1 MRPHTGEF
9 GGGHQHEPGKL
20 VVINTETGKVV
31 QALDNIGGSDD
42 TVYYDSATGRI
53 YCPGTTGG
61 VGVFQED
68 DPDHFHFVAKVPTG
82 AVSKSGL
89 WVPEWKR
96 YYSAVPQHFVLTA
109 PHGSKDVIADLRNE
123 LNQKDGTVLPIL
135 SNLIVEPAHL
145 MVFDFAP

>member
-1 MRPHTGEF
+1 
-9 GGGHQHEPGKL
+9 

-42 TVYYDSATGRI
+42 TVYYDAATGRI
-53 YCPGTTGG
+53 YCPGTTGS
-61 VGVFQED
+61 VAVFQEV
-68 DPDHFHFVAKVPTG
+68 DPDHFQLVAKVPTG

-96 YYSAVPQHFVLTA
+96 FYSAVPQHFVLTA
-109 PHGSKDVIADLRNE
+109 PHGSKDVIVDLRKE

-135 SNLIVEPAHL
+135 SNLVTEPAHL
-145 MVFDFAP
+145 MVFDYAP